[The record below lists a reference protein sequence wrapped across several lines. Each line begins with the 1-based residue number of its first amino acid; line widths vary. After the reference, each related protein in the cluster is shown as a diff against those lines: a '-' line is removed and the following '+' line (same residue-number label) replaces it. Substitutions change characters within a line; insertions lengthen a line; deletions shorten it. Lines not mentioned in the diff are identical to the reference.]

1 MSKVLLVV
9 AGIANFLFFLFH
21 IFLGYQLHRMPG
33 VSDLMR
39 GFLQTFNAGGML
51 VMAMLAY
58 VFLARGREVMST
70 GLGAAVLAYGA
81 VLYLARAAEEFIWMR
96 GNVTIAAICVAV
108 GLLHALVLVQVRV
121 VKQGT

>member
-21 IFLGYQLHRMPG
+21 IFLGFQLHRMPG

-81 VLYLARAAEEFIWMR
+81 VLYLARAAWSR
-96 GNVTIAAICVAV
+96 CG
-108 GLLHALVLVQVRV
+108 
-121 VKQGT
+121 